1 MVMYKRPHRPACA
14 LARTVLVGALLATG
28 LAGCAALGPNYQRP
42 TLDVP
47 GSLPVPASTSAGTGS
62 AQAVPAPVDL
72 PVWWQ
77 AFQDPILDTLLAE
90 AAQNNQDLLLAAG
103 RIVEARANEAI
114 ANANRFPAVDA
125 TAGASRSR
133 SRASQS
139 TARLPP
145 GAPAVN
151 KDFQVGLNASYEI
164 DFWGKFSRADEAA
177 RARLLSQQA
186 NRGVVLTSL
195 HTSIVQNYFA
205 LRAYDAQLALAVAA
219 LQTRQENL
227 RLQRKRFAAGSVGT
241 LEMHQAESEVAGTEV
256 TRAQAQQA
264 VAVTEAA
271 LAVLAGRSP
280 RAIATPQI
288 ARGAAIDALY
298 GRLTAPVDLPADL
311 LNRRPDIVAAE
322 QALVAANADIGQ
334 ARAQYFPSIRLT
346 TGIGYESNV
355 LKNLISPESL
365 LWNLGA
371 SLAQPVFRAGAIG
384 AVVQSAE
391 ARKAQ
396 AQYVQTVENAFRDV
410 HDAITALS
418 ANELIYG
425 ATNRRAKALK
435 DTLRL
440 ATLRYDNGYS
450 SYLEVLTAQRDLL
463 QTQASVIDVQ
473 RAHMAA
479 AVGLYRAVGGGWDS
493 K

>member
-1 MVMYKRPHRPACA
+1 MTEHVHQVVFMKDR
-14 LARTVLVGALLATG
+14 ARTILAAALLAAG
-28 LAGCAALGPNYQRP
+28 LTGCAALGPNHERP
-42 TLDVP
+42 MLDVP
-47 GSLPVPASTSAGTGS
+47 SGFTVPGGAAAGNTT
-62 AQAVPAPVDL
+62 ATAPVDL
-72 PVWWQ
+72 LVWWKS
-77 AFQDPILDTLLAE
+77 FQDPVLDGLLAE

-103 RIVEARANEAI
+103 RIEEARANEAI
-114 ANANRFPAVDA
+114 AASNRLPAVDA
-125 TAGASRSR
+125 TAGANRSR
-133 SRASQS
+133 SSQS

-145 GAPAVN
+145 NTPAVN
-151 KDFQVGLNASYEI
+151 KDFQLGLNATYEI
-164 DFWGKFSRADEAA
+164 DFWGKFNRADEAA

-186 NRGVVLTSL
+186 NRAVVLTTL
-195 HTSIVQNYFA
+195 YTTVAQNYFA
-205 LRAYDAQLALAVAA
+205 LRAYDAQLALAGSA
-219 LQTRQENL
+219 LKTRQENL
-227 RLQRKRFAAGSVGT
+227 RLQQKRFAAGSVGT

-264 VAVTEAA
+264 VAVMEAA

-280 RAIATPQI
+280 RDIATPQI
-288 ARGAAIDALY
+288 VRGATIDALY
-298 GRLTAPVDLPADL
+298 AHLTAPLDLPADL

-346 TGIGYESNV
+346 SGIGYESNV
-355 LKNLISPESL
+355 LKDLISPASL

-384 AVVQSAE
+384 AVVQGAQ
-391 ARKAQ
+391 ARKTQAQ

-418 ANELIYG
+418 ANDLIHG
-425 ATNRRAKALK
+425 ASNRRAKALK

-450 SYLEVLTAQRDLL
+450 SYLEVLTGQRDLL
-463 QTQASVIDVQ
+463 QTQANIIDVQ
-473 RAHMAA
+473 RAHLSA
-479 AVGLYRAVGGGWDS
+479 AVGLYRAVGGG
-493 K
+493 

>member
-1 MVMYKRPHRPACA
+1 MREHMHQPALKMGGYRSA
-14 LARTVLVGALLATG
+14 LVAALLAAG
-28 LAGCAALGPNYQRP
+28 LAGCTALGPNYERP
-42 TLDVP
+42 VLDVP
-47 GSLPVPASTSAGTGS
+47 TGFPVAAAAPAGPSTA
-62 AQAVPAPVDL
+62 AAPLDL
-72 PVWWQ
+72 LAWWKSFDDPV
-77 AFQDPILDTLLAE
+77 LDALLAE

-103 RIVEARANEAI
+103 RIEEARANEAI
-114 ANANRFPAVDA
+114 ASSNRFPAVDA

-133 SRASQS
+133 SSQS
-139 TARLPP
+139 TGRLPP
-145 GAPAVN
+145 GTPAAN
-151 KDFQVGLNASYEI
+151 KDFQLGLTASYEI

-186 NRGVVLTSL
+186 NRTVVLTTL
-195 HTSIVQNYFA
+195 YTTIAQNYFA
-205 LRAYDAQLALAVAA
+205 LRSYDAQLALADAA
-219 LQTRQENL
+219 LKTRQENL
-227 RLQRKRFAAGSVGT
+227 RLQQKRFAAGSVGT

-264 VAVTEAA
+264 VAVSEAA

-288 ARGAAIDALY
+288 GRGASIDALY
-298 GRLTAPVDLPADL
+298 AHLTAPVDLPADL

-346 TGIGYESNV
+346 SGIGYESNV
-355 LKNLISPESL
+355 LKDLISPASL

-384 AVVQSAE
+384 AVVQGAQ
-391 ARKAQ
+391 ARKTQAQ

-410 HDAITALS
+410 HDAITAVS
-418 ANELIYG
+418 ANDLIYG
-425 ATNRRAKALK
+425 ASNRRAKALK

-473 RAHMAA
+473 RAHLSA
-479 AVGLYRAVGGGWDS
+479 AVGLYRAVGGGWDPLQR
-493 K
+493 